1 MMMIMIMIIIIIII
15 IIMCLIFK
23 VDYMGRFCGMCGRDE
38 KNNRI
43 WKEELERKDHV
54 DLLSI
59 VECMLYKTGDV
70 IMT

>member
-1 MMMIMIMIIIIIII
+1 
-15 IIMCLIFK
+15 MCLIFK